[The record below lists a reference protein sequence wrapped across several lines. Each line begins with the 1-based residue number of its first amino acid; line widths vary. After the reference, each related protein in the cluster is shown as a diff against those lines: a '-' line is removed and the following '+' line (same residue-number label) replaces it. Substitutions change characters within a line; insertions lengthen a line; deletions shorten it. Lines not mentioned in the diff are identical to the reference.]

1 MIRPGKIFTY
11 KINHINE
18 VYVEVYPS
26 ATETYML
33 NLSFS
38 NFGLPVVHGRILYKT
53 KNLIMAASH
62 VPSEVQAEI
71 DRCAMAAYTSNNVSP
86 LRYWAKRYE

>member
-1 MIRPGKIFTY
+1 MIRPGAIFTY
-11 KINHINE
+11 ELNHINE
-18 VYVEVYPS
+18 VYIEVYPS

-38 NFGLPVVHGRILYKT
+38 NFGLPVVHGRIILKI
-53 KNLIMAASH
+53 KDFIGAAQS
-62 VPSEVQAEI
+62 VPPEVQAEL
-71 DRCAMAAYTSNNVSP
+71 DRCAMVAYTRQNVSP